1 MPMSP
6 EARLAELVAGENPLV
21 VGRMRSGFVV
31 MGDSQF
37 LPGYV
42 LLLAFPQVS
51 KLNDLSGPER
61 AQFLSDMALV
71 GDAQLA
77 TLPAIRS
84 NYVIL
89 GNLDPFL
96 HAHIWPRYTD
106 EPEAHRSLPPLVIP
120 ADYRGAPEHQFDRI
134 RHGAIQASLHDWLRQ
149 NDGLIDA

>member
-6 EARLAELVAGENPLV
+6 EARLAELVAGGNPRV

-42 LLLAFPQVS
+42 LLLAYPQVS
-51 KLNDLSGPER
+51 KLNDLDGAAR
-61 AQFLSDMALV
+61 AQFLADMSLI

-77 TLPAIRS
+77 VTSAIRA

-96 HAHIWPRYTD
+96 HAHVWPRYED
-106 EPEAHRSLPPLVIP
+106 EPEAHRPLPPLVIP
-120 ADYRGAPEHQFDRI
+120 ADYRDAPEHQYDPE
-134 RHGAIQASLHDWLRQ
+134 RHDVLRLALRNWLLA
-149 NDGLIDA
+149 NGGLE